1 MVTEVST
8 MTIATYI
15 RVADECWIA
24 LVSLHRDHSDR
35 PSFSASEI
43 LDRVKVEKVSPELRA
58 GVQAHI
64 YLHNV
69 ANLPPN
75 SATYRM
81 FYKREDGTYRLFKP
95 GDDFHPKRKGK
106 MCPEREELPAEYQA
120 LVDWYQ
126 RDYCGR
132 SSRQPADED
141 FVLQMRGLGQEIW
154 SDLNSDDF
162 VSNLRSGW
170 EPDPNPSRLADQVWQ
185 RIVAYQNEIFYTTR
199 RYPFTYSVDG
209 SAIWFYRKGK
219 RIDIRLAR
227 SQVEAAIARC
237 PLENTTDIKDLRD
250 YAYLFGLLMD
260 RRIRKADW

>member
-1 MVTEVST
+1 
-8 MTIATYI
+8 MTVAIHI

-24 LVSLHRDHSDR
+24 LASLHRAHPDR
-35 PSFSASEI
+35 SSFSASEI

-58 GVQAHI
+58 GVQPHI

-95 GDDFHPKRKGK
+95 GDEVHPKRRGK
-106 MCPEREELPAEYQA
+106 TCPERGELPTEYQP

-141 FVLQMRGLGQEIW
+141 FVLQMRGIGQEIW
-154 SDLNSDDF
+154 SDVNTDDF
-162 VSNLRSGW
+162 VSSLRSGW
-170 EPDPNPSRLADQVWQ
+170 EPDPSPSRLADRVWR
-185 RIVAYQNEIFYTTR
+185 RIVACQKETFYTATR
-199 RYPFTYSVDG
+199 LPFTYAVDG
-209 SAIWFYRKGK
+209 EGIWFYREGR
-219 RIDIRLAR
+219 RINMRLAR
-227 SQVEAAIARC
+227 SEVHAAIGRC
-237 PLENTTDIKDLRD
+237 PLGNTTDIKDLRD

-260 RRIRKADW
+260 QRIRNADW

>member
-1 MVTEVST
+1 

-24 LVSLHRDHSDR
+24 LVSLHRDHPDR

-43 LDRVKVEKVSPELRA
+43 LDRVKVEKISPELRA

-69 ANLPPN
+69 ANVPPN

-95 GDDFHPKRKGK
+95 GDQFHPKRKGK
-106 MCPEREELPAEYQA
+106 MCPEREELPADYQP

-141 FVLQMRGLGQEIW
+141 FLLQMRGIGQEIW
-154 SDLNSDDF
+154 SDVNSDDF
-162 VSNLRSGW
+162 VSSLRSGW
-170 EPDPNPSRLADQVWQ
+170 ERDPNPSNIVDRVWRRILASQT
-185 RIVAYQNEIFYTTR
+185 ETFHTTKGLAF
-199 RYPFTYSVDG
+199 RYAVDG
-209 SAIWFYRKGK
+209 EGIWFHREGR
-219 RIDIRLAR
+219 RINMGLAR
-227 SQVEAAIARC
+227 TEVDAAIARC
-237 PLENTTDIKDLRD
+237 PLRNTTDIKDLRD

-260 RRIRKADW
+260 QRIRNGDW